1 MDELKL
7 ILLIIEAMVVM
18 IMFIVC
24 RNNSKLDKIESILE
38 DINNKLG
45 EKEED

>member
-1 MDELKL
+1 MDL
-7 ILLIIEAMVVM
+7 IVLIIE
-18 IMFIVC
+18 IVLMLVWF
-24 RNNSKLDKIESILE
+24 KLDSISDAMDRIESILE